1 MSVNLLGIL
10 DDSVAKFKNMVVMT
24 SLIAFINYAV
34 DNGLQPKIE
43 DAVNWIKENT
53 GFDIDSSYLEF
64 ALDFAL
70 NQLNLFI
77 IFTITESSEDLVRN
91 MLDNPSAIR
100 SAMRRFV

>member
-1 MSVNLLGIL
+1 MSVNLLGFL

-43 DAVNWIKENT
+43 DAMDWIKENT
-53 GFDIDSSYLEF
+53 GFDIDSSYFEF

-77 IFTITESSEDLVRN
+77 IFTITESSEDLARN

-100 SAMRRFV
+100 SAMRRFL

>member
-100 SAMRRFV
+100 SAMRRFL

>member
-1 MSVNLLGIL
+1 MSVNLLGFL

-100 SAMRRFV
+100 SAMRRFL